1 MKRLL
6 LISILLIFF
15 AGCANN
21 PPAPV
26 VNRSPQDRQ
35 PTPVTPPTKAS
46 GEDWRPDSYTVKK
59 GDTLYSIGLNH
70 GYDYREIAAANNI
83 YEPYNIS
90 VGQKLSFA
98 SLKKTETK
106 NAEGEP
112 ATYENEDGVIISP
125 IDIDTPVVSNDGSTA
140 TDSTVIDSSTTGS
153 TATTSAFTPILA
165 TPKAIREPYSLE
177 AFNRQTPVTPPSTVT
192 APPSTATSTTP
203 TTSTP
208 ATSTTEEAITGTET
222 AVVSSTGWSWPTQG
236 QVIAGFNEATN
247 KGIDIA
253 GKAGQAITASSAGKV
268 IYAGADLRGY
278 GKLVIIKH
286 NQTYLSVYAH
296 NSKIL
301 VKEGQ
306 SVIAGQK
313 IAEMGDTDTNRVKL
327 HFEIRERGKSV
338 DPAKYLP
345 QN

>member
-1 MKRLL
+1 MKYLL
-6 LISILLIFF
+6 SISLFISLL

-35 PTPVTPPTKAS
+35 PATVTQTPTTPA
-46 GEDWRPDSYTVKK
+46 GEDWRPDSYIVKK

-70 GYDYREIAAANNI
+70 GYDYREVAAANNI

-90 VGQKLSFA
+90 VGQKISFA
-98 SLKKTETK
+98 SLKRKDTK
-106 NAEGEP
+106 SDGEP
-112 ATYENEDGVIISP
+112 TTYENEDGVIISP
-125 IDIDTPVVSNDGSTA
+125 IDVETGVVTSATDASGASSVGST
-140 TDSTVIDSSTTGS
+140 T
-153 TATTSAFTPILA
+153 TPILA

-177 AFNRQTPVTPPSTVT
+177 AFNQKTPVSPPSTT
-192 APPSTATSTTP
+192 TATNA
-203 TTSTP
+203 TTSAP
-208 ATSTTEEAITGTET
+208 ESKTTEVATTAET
-222 AVVSSTGWSWPTQG
+222 AVDNNSEWSWPTQG

-253 GKAGQAITASSAGKV
+253 GKEGQAITASAAGKV
-268 IYAGADLRGY
+268 IYAGSDLRGY

-286 NQTYLSVYAH
+286 NQTFLSVYAH
-296 NSKIL
+296 NNKL
-301 VKEGQ
+301 MVKEGQ
-306 SVIAGQK
+306 SVKAGETIAT
-313 IAEMGDTDTNRVKL
+313 MGNTDADRVKL

-345 QN
+345 PK